1 MGAEEEMLIT
11 LSGGAPWG
19 FRLQGGSEQ
28 KRPLQ
33 VSKIRKRSKACRGGL
48 WENDVLV
55 SINGKSCAG
64 LSHANA
70 MQIIDSSNGTLNIR
84 VKRIVGGDQ
93 TGPWLQRSPSPG
105 QRVLSSPSLLSPPA
119 QILSSEPA
127 GAPATTTQPSQHS
140 QSSQPS
146 QPWRSQRHLESLTS
160 PPDSEAYYGETDS
173 DADNVAQEKHRRA
186 RKKSPR
192 SPPDSTTS
200 GHAPQDEV
208 SLSEQ
213 SGYESMPEAAAQG
226 AAEPASSSGVAKR
239 EIVCLPGS
247 RTDTPFSDSEGQLRP
262 PSAEGREP
270 SPEAMLLPHA
280 TKAIRAERHLIPMVG
295 PVEHPIDEDLTTTYT
310 EKAKQAKLHRHES
323 IQEKNVKEAK
333 TKCRTIA
340 SLLTDA
346 PNPHSKGVLMF
357 KKRRQRAKKY
367 TLVSFGSVDEDRS
380 YEEEDGVFPTSESE
394 FDEEGFSDARSLTNH
409 SDWDNTYLDIEKSKS
424 DSEQKE
430 EKQKGLSEASGKGA
444 RLFEQQ
450 RERAGKYTVEK
461 TPVQKSPEAAPAA
474 QPKQGTV
481 NGDMPVPEKADN
493 VPLSIHLEGV
503 QVPSKQP
510 ATVPTQLLTAP
521 SPTFFPP
528 PPSTP
533 DPFSASSTSM
543 FNRSARPFTPGFS
556 GQRPATSS
564 VIFRPSAP
572 KKPTENLGGQSTVV
586 PPFSRQVPGAPAN
599 APVPT
604 QRGPVSS
611 STSLYIPAPGRPT
624 SPLESQPKG
633 GGSAS
638 EIKPSAN
645 TARTSSTSIFLS
657 TPSKPGGNMA
667 SAASQPRVPGTASS
681 SLYITPAPSQHM
693 RSSSPVP
700 KQPSPAITPATPRP
714 PSEPFTSRE
723 QRIAV
728 PAPRTGILQE
738 ARRRGN
744 KKPMFSKVEEKK
756 NSPNPELLSL
766 VQNLDEKP
774 KGDHPGAGF
783 ESGPEEDFLSLG
795 AEACNFMQSSGRKF
809 KTPPPVAPK
818 PQQDAGLVNGAQ
830 DMPQLK
836 GKGAELFAKRQSRMD
851 KFVVETTPKPE
862 YKPRTPSPS
871 PSLPSCWKYSPNIR
885 APPPIAY
892 NPMHSPF
899 YPLAATKSQANKAE
913 SKVKKAPGQK
923 SGIKVID
930 IMRHQPYQLK
940 SAMFCFGDPP
950 SPSTQ
955 TTPGQPT
962 PQASSSFMA
971 AKQVPVKIA
980 KTQEIRR
987 FSTPAPMP
995 ASSSLAPTVLVPR
1008 SATMLDE
1015 PLWRTEMAS
1024 SAPATPAPFQVELS
1038 PSPKP
1043 YPSSPE
1049 PGQVGQGPPPNS
1061 ASASRFQVARPK
1073 FSAARTGMQANVW
1086 RPSFGHH

>member
-64 LSHANA
+64 LSHATA
-70 MQIIDSSNGTLNIR
+70 MQIIDSSNGMLNIR

-93 TGPWLQRSPSPG
+93 TGPRLQRSPSPG
-105 QRVLSSPSLLSPPA
+105 QRVLSPPSPLSPPA
-119 QILSSEPA
+119 QLLSTEPA
-127 GAPATTTQPSQHS
+127 RAPATTQPSQ
-140 QSSQPS
+140 P
-146 QPWRSQRHLESLTS
+146 RRLQRNLESLTS

-186 RKKSPR
+186 RKKTPR
-192 SPPDSTTS
+192 SPPDSTNSKADT
-200 GHAPQDEV
+200 PQDEV

-213 SGYESMPEAAAQG
+213 SGYESMPEAAVQG
-226 AAEPASSSGVAKR
+226 GPEVASSGGVAKR
-239 EIVCLPGS
+239 EIACLPGS
-247 RTDTPFSDSEGQLRP
+247 RTDTPFSESEGQLQP
-262 PSAEGREP
+262 PSTEGREP

-295 PVEHPIDEDLTTTYT
+295 PVEHPVDEDLTTTYA

-409 SDWDNTYLDIEKSKS
+409 SDWDNAYLDIEKSKS

-461 TPVQKSPEAAPAA
+461 VPAQKSSQLATAA
-474 QPKQGTV
+474 QPQQGTV
-481 NGDMPVPEKADN
+481 NGDMPVPQKADT
-493 VPLSIHLEGV
+493 VPLGIHLEGM
-503 QVPSKQP
+503 QVLSKQP
-510 ATVPTQLLTAP
+510 ATLPTQLLAPP

-533 DPFSASSTSM
+533 DPLSASSTSM

-556 GQRPATSS
+556 DQRPVTSS

-572 KKPTENLGGQSTVV
+572 KKPSESLGGQSTAV
-586 PPFSRQVPGAPAN
+586 PPFSPLAPETPAN

-604 QRGPVSS
+604 HRGQVSS

-624 SPLESQPKG
+624 PPLESQPKG
-633 GGSAS
+633 GGSAP
-638 EIKPSAN
+638 ETKPSAN
-645 TARTSSTSIFLS
+645 TARTSTASIFLS
-657 TPSKPGGNMA
+657 TPSKPGGD
-667 SAASQPRVPGTASS
+667 
-681 SLYITPAPSQHM
+681 
-693 RSSSPVP
+693 
-700 KQPSPAITPATPRP
+700 PSPAISPAMPRP
-714 PSEPFTSRE
+714 PSEPLTSRE

-744 KKPMFSKVEEKK
+744 KKPMFSKIEEKK

-774 KGDHPGAGF
+774 KGDHPGTGF

-818 PQQDAGLVNGAQ
+818 PQQQDTGLVNGVQ

-851 KFVVETTPKPE
+851 KFVVETTRKPE
-862 YKPRTPSPS
+862 SKPRTPSPS
-871 PSLPSCWKYSPNIR
+871 PSLPSSWKYSPNIR

-899 YPLAATKSQANKAE
+899 YPLAASKSQASKAE

-930 IMRHQPYQLK
+930 LMRHQPYQLK

-950 SPSTQ
+950 NPSIQ
-955 TTPGQPT
+955 ESPGQPA
-962 PQASSSFMA
+962 PQASSSFTA
-971 AKQVPVKIA
+971 AKQVPVKTA

-1008 SATMLDE
+1008 SATTLDE
-1015 PLWRTEMAS
+1015 PVWRTEMAS

-1038 PSPKP
+1038 QSPKP
-1043 YPSSPE
+1043 YQSSPE
-1049 PGQVGQGPPPNS
+1049 PGQAGQGPFPNP

>member
-19 FRLQGGSEQ
+19 FRLQGGSEH

-70 MQIIDSSNGTLNIR
+70 MQIIDSSNGMLNIR

-105 QRVLSSPSLLSPPA
+105 QHVLSPPSLLSPPA
-119 QILSSEPA
+119 QLLSSEPA
-127 GAPATTTQPSQHS
+127 GAPATA
-140 QSSQPS
+140 QPS
-146 QPWRSQRHLESLTS
+146 QPRRSQRHLESLTS

-200 GHAPQDEV
+200 RADAPQDEV

-226 AAEPASSSGVAKR
+226 GAEPASSSGVAKR

-262 PSAEGREP
+262 PSTEGREP

-280 TKAIRAERHLIPMVG
+280 TKAIQAERHLIPMVG
-295 PVEHPIDEDLTTTYT
+295 PVEHPVDEDLTTTYA

-333 TKCRTIA
+333 NKCRTIA

-461 TPVQKSPEAAPAA
+461 TPVQKSPELAPAA

-493 VPLSIHLEGV
+493 MPLSIHLEGV

-572 KKPTENLGGQSTVV
+572 KKPTESLGGQSTVV
-586 PPFSRQVPGAPAN
+586 PPFSPLAPGTPAN

-633 GGSAS
+633 GGSAP

-645 TARTSSTSIFLS
+645 TSRTSTTSIFLS
-657 TPSKPGGNMA
+657 TPSKPGAM
-667 SAASQPRVPGTASS
+667 
-681 SLYITPAPSQHM
+681 
-693 RSSSPVP
+693 
-700 KQPSPAITPATPRP
+700 PRP
-714 PSEPFTSRE
+714 PSEPLTSRE

-744 KKPMFSKVEEKK
+744 KKPMFSKLEEKKK

-899 YPLAATKSQANKAE
+899 YPLAASKSQASKAE

-930 IMRHQPYQLK
+930 LMRHQPYQLK
-940 SAMFCFGDPP
+940 SAMFCFGDSP

-955 TTPGQPT
+955 NTPGQPT
-962 PQASSSFMA
+962 LQASSSFTA

-1008 SATMLDE
+1008 SATTLDE

-1043 YPSSPE
+1043 YQSSPE
-1049 PGQVGQGPPPNS
+1049 PGQVGPSPNS

>member
-70 MQIIDSSNGTLNIR
+70 MQIIDSSNGMLNIR

-93 TGPWLQRSPSPG
+93 TGPRLQRSPSPG

-119 QILSSEPA
+119 QLLTSEPAA
-127 GAPATTTQPSQHS
+127 GAPASTT
-140 QSSQPS
+140 QPS

-200 GHAPQDEV
+200 RADGPQDEV

-213 SGYESMPEAAAQG
+213 SGYESTPEAAAQG
-226 AAEPASSSGVAKR
+226 GAELASSSGVAKR

-262 PSAEGREP
+262 PSTEGREP

-461 TPVQKSPEAAPAA
+461 TPVQKSPELASAA

-481 NGDMPVPEKADN
+481 NRDMPVPEKVDN

-572 KKPTENLGGQSTVV
+572 KKPTESLGGQSTVV
-586 PPFSRQVPGAPAN
+586 PPFSPLVPGTTAN

-604 QRGPVSS
+604 QRGPVTS

-638 EIKPSAN
+638 EIKPSVN
-645 TARTSSTSIFLS
+645 TARTSTTSIFL
-657 TPSKPGGNMA
+657 
-667 SAASQPRVPGTASS
+667 
-681 SLYITPAPSQHM
+681 
-693 RSSSPVP
+693 SPVP
-700 KQPSPAITPATPRP
+700 KQPSPAITPTMPRP
-714 PSEPFTSRE
+714 PSDPLTSRE

-744 KKPMFSKVEEKK
+744 KKPMFSKIEEKKK

-899 YPLAATKSQANKAE
+899 YPLAASKSQASKAE

-930 IMRHQPYQLK
+930 LMRHQPYQLK

-950 SPSTQ
+950 SPNTQ
-955 TTPGQPT
+955 NTPGQPT
-962 PQASSSFMA
+962 PQASTSFMT

-1008 SATMLDE
+1008 SATTLDE

-1043 YPSSPE
+1043 YQSSPE

>member
-64 LSHANA
+64 LSHASA
-70 MQIIDSSNGTLNIR
+70 MQIIDSSNGMLNIR

-93 TGPWLQRSPSPG
+93 TGPRLQRSPSPG
-105 QRVLSSPSLLSPPA
+105 QRVLSPPSPLSAPARLLSPEPAAAPA
-119 QILSSEPA
+119 QP
-127 GAPATTTQPSQHS
+127 QP
-140 QSSQPS
+140 PRR
-146 QPWRSQRHLESLTS
+146 PQRRLESLTS

-173 DADNVAQEKHRRA
+173 DADTVAQEKQRRA

-192 SPPDSTTS
+192 SPPDSTGS
-200 GHAPQDEV
+200 RAEAPRDEV

-213 SGYESMPEAAAQG
+213 SGYESTPEAAAQQG
-226 AAEPASSSGVAKR
+226 AEAAGSGGVAKR
-239 EIVCLPGS
+239 EIACRPGS
-247 RTDTPFSDSEGQLRP
+247 RADTPFSDSEGQLQP
-262 PSAEGREP
+262 PSPPRREP
-270 SPEAMLLPHA
+270 SPEALLLPHA

-295 PVEHPIDEDLTTTYT
+295 PVEHPVDEDLTTTYA

-323 IQEKNVKEAK
+323 TQEKNVKEAK

-367 TLVSFGSVDEDRS
+367 TLVSFGSVDEDRCD
-380 YEEEDGVFPTSESE
+380 EEEDGVFPTSESE

-450 RERAGKYTVEK
+450 RERAGKYTVEQV
-461 TPVQKSPEAAPAA
+461 PAQSSPPGQAM
-474 QPKQGTV
+474 V
-481 NGDMPVPEKADN
+481 NGDVPRAHQDSAALGAHPGAGHE
-493 VPLSIHLEGV
+493 PR
-503 QVPSKQP
+503 KQP
-510 ATVPTQLLTAP
+510 A
-521 SPTFFPP
+521 PP
-528 PPSTP
+528 PAQGSLPALSPSALLPPPGTP
-533 DPFSASSTSM
+533 EPFSASM

-556 GQRPATSS
+556 GQRPVTSS
-564 VIFRPSAP
+564 VTFKPSAP
-572 KKPTENLGGQSTVV
+572 KKPAESQGGLSAAV
-586 PPFSRQVPGAPAN
+586 PFSPPGAPGSA
-599 APVPT
+599 AALVP
-604 QRGPVSS
+604 RGAVSS
-611 STSLYIPAPGRPT
+611 STSLYISAPGRAAPQ
-624 SPLESQPKG
+624 LDGQPG
-633 GGSAS
+633 AGGSAAETRPPAS
-638 EIKPSAN
+638 
-645 TARTSSTSIFLS
+645 TARTSTASIFLS
-657 TPSKPGGNMA
+657 APSKPGGEAA
-667 SAASQPRVPGTASS
+667 SAAPQA
-681 SLYITPAPSQHM
+681 
-693 RSSSPVP
+693 
-700 KQPSPAITPATPRP
+700 RP
-714 PSEPFTSRE
+714 LTSRE

-744 KKPMFSKVEEKK
+744 KKPMFSRIEEKKK

-818 PQQDAGLVNGAQ
+818 PQQQDAGLVNGAH

-851 KFVVETTPKPE
+851 KYVVETIPKPDS
-862 YKPRTPSPS
+862 KPRTPSPS
-871 PSLPSCWKYSPNIR
+871 PSLPSSWKYSPNIR

-899 YPLAATKSQANKAE
+899 YPLAASKSQASKAE
-913 SKVKKAPGQK
+913 SKVKKAPSQK

-930 IMRHQPYQLK
+930 FMRHQPYQLK
-940 SAMFCFGDPP
+940 SAMFCFGEPP
-950 SPSTQ
+950 SAGATEAAAQ
-955 TTPGQPT
+955 AG
-962 PQASSSFMA
+962 PQARAPYGA
-971 AKQVPVKIA
+971 ATQQPLKTA
-980 KTQEIRR
+980 KAQEIRR

-995 ASSSLAPTVLVPR
+995 SSSSLAPTVLVPR
-1008 SATMLDE
+1008 SATTLDE
-1015 PLWRTEMAS
+1015 PLWRTEMAT
-1024 SAPATPAPFQVELS
+1024 SAPTTPAPFLADLGQLPKPYGSSPELGPPGRGPS
-1038 PSPKP
+1038 PSP
-1043 YPSSPE
+1043 
-1049 PGQVGQGPPPNS
+1049 
-1061 ASASRFQVARPK
+1061 AAASRFQVARPK

>member
-70 MQIIDSSNGTLNIR
+70 MQIIDSSNGMLNIR
-84 VKRIVGGDQ
+84 AEVGS
-93 TGPWLQRSPSPG
+93 RSPSPG
-105 QRVLSSPSLLSPPA
+105 QRVLSPPSVPSPSA
-119 QILSSEPA
+119 QLLSSEPA
-127 GAPATTTQPSQHS
+127 GAPATT
-140 QSSQPS
+140 QPS

-173 DADNVAQEKHRRA
+173 DADNVAQEKQRRA

-192 SPPDSTTS
+192 SPPDSTT
-200 GHAPQDEV
+200 GRVDTPQEEV

-213 SGYESMPEAAAQG
+213 SGYESMPEAAQG
-226 AAEPASSSGVAKR
+226 GAELVSSSGVAKR

-409 SDWDNTYLDIEKSKS
+409 SDWDNAYLDIEKSKS

-461 TPVQKSPEAAPAA
+461 TPVQKSPALAPAA
-474 QPKQGTV
+474 QPNQGTV
-481 NGDMPVPEKADN
+481 NGD
-493 VPLSIHLEGV
+493 I
-503 QVPSKQP
+503 
-510 ATVPTQLLTAP
+510 
-521 SPTFFPP
+521 PTFFPP

-564 VIFRPSAP
+564 VIFRPPAP
-572 KKPTENLGGQSTVV
+572 KKPTESLGGQSTVV
-586 PPFSRQVPGAPAN
+586 PPFSPLVPGTPAN

-638 EIKPSAN
+638 EVKPSAN
-645 TARTSSTSIFLS
+645 TARTSTTSIFLS
-657 TPSKPGGNMA
+657 TPSKPGGDVA
-667 SAASQPRVPGTASS
+667 SP
-681 SLYITPAPSQHM
+681 L
-693 RSSSPVP
+693 
-700 KQPSPAITPATPRP
+700 
-714 PSEPFTSRE
+714 TSRE

-744 KKPMFSKVEEKK
+744 KKPMFSKIEEKKK

-774 KGDHPGAGF
+774 KGDHPAAGF

-851 KFVVETTPKPE
+851 KFVVETTPKPD
-862 YKPRTPSPS
+862 YKARTPSPS

-899 YPLAATKSQANKAE
+899 YPLAASKSQASKAE

-930 IMRHQPYQLK
+930 LMRHQPYQLK

-971 AKQVPVKIA
+971 AKQVPVKMA

-1008 SATMLDE
+1008 SATTLDE

-1024 SAPATPAPFQVELS
+1024 SAP
-1038 PSPKP
+1038 
-1043 YPSSPE
+1043 
-1049 PGQVGQGPPPNS
+1049 GPPPNS

>member
-28 KRPLQ
+28 KKPLQ

-70 MQIIDSSNGTLNIR
+70 MQIIDSSNGMLNIR

-105 QRVLSSPSLLSPPA
+105 QRVLSPPSLLSPPA
-119 QILSSEPA
+119 QLLSSEPA
-127 GAPATTTQPSQHS
+127 GAPATT
-140 QSSQPS
+140 QPS
-146 QPWRSQRHLESLTS
+146 QPRRSQRHLESLTS

-200 GHAPQDEV
+200 KVDAPQDEV

-213 SGYESMPEAAAQG
+213 SGYDSMPEAAAQG
-226 AAEPASSSGVAKR
+226 GAEMASSSGVAKR

-247 RTDTPFSDSEGQLRP
+247 RTDTPFSDSEGQLQP
-262 PSAEGREP
+262 PSTEGREP

-280 TKAIRAERHLIPMVG
+280 TKSVRAERHLIPMVG
-295 PVEHPIDEDLTTTYT
+295 PVEHPIDEDLTTTYA

-424 DSEQKE
+424 DTEQKE

-461 TPVQKSPEAAPAA
+461 VPVQKSPQLAPAA

-481 NGDMPVPEKADN
+481 NGDMPVPEEKADSM
-493 VPLSIHLEGV
+493 PLSIHLEGV

-510 ATVPTQLLTAP
+510 ATLSTQLLTDP

-572 KKPTENLGGQSTVV
+572 KKPSENLSGQSTVV
-586 PPFSRQVPGAPAN
+586 PSFSSPAPAN

-604 QRGPVSS
+604 HRGPVSS
-611 STSLYIPAPGRPT
+611 STSLYIPAPGRPI
-624 SPLESQPKG
+624 SPLESQQKG
-633 GGSAS
+633 GSS
-638 EIKPSAN
+638 PETKPPAN
-645 TARTSSTSIFLS
+645 TARTSTTSIFLS
-657 TPSKPGGNMA
+657 TPSKPGGD
-667 SAASQPRVPGTASS
+667 
-681 SLYITPAPSQHM
+681 
-693 RSSSPVP
+693 
-700 KQPSPAITPATPRP
+700 PSPAITPTMPRP
-714 PSEPFTSRE
+714 PLEPLTSRE

-744 KKPMFSKVEEKK
+744 KKPMFSKIEEKKK

-818 PQQDAGLVNGAQ
+818 PDAGLVNGAQ

-862 YKPRTPSPS
+862 PKPRTPSPS
-871 PSLPSCWKYSPNIR
+871 PSLPSSWKYSPNIR

-899 YPLAATKSQANKAE
+899 YPLAASKPQARKAE

-930 IMRHQPYQLK
+930 LMRHQPYQLK
-940 SAMFCFGDPP
+940 SAMFCFGDPS
-950 SPSTQ
+950 SPSAQ
-955 TTPGQPT
+955 NSPGQPT
-962 PQASSSFMA
+962 PQASSSFTA
-971 AKQVPVKIA
+971 AKQVPVKTA

-995 ASSSLAPTVLVPR
+995 ASSSLAPTVLMPR
-1008 SATMLDE
+1008 SATTLDE
-1015 PLWRTEMAS
+1015 PLWRTEVAS

-1038 PSPKP
+1038 QSPKP
-1043 YPSSPE
+1043 YQSSPE
-1049 PGQVGQGPPPNS
+1049 PSQAGQRPSANS

>member
-64 LSHANA
+64 LSHATA
-70 MQIIDSSNGTLNIR
+70 MQIIDSSNGTLNIC

-93 TGPWLQRSPSPG
+93 TGPRLQRSPSPG
-105 QRVLSSPSLLSPPA
+105 QRVLSPPSLLSPPA
-119 QILSSEPA
+119 QLLSPEPA
-127 GAPATTTQPSQHS
+127 GAPATT
-140 QSSQPS
+140 QPS
-146 QPWRSQRHLESLTS
+146 QPRRSQRHLESLTS

-192 SPPDSTTS
+192 SPPDSTNS
-200 GHAPQDEV
+200 KADAPQDEV

-213 SGYESMPEAAAQG
+213 SGYESTPEAAAQG
-226 AAEPASSSGVAKR
+226 GDEVASSGGVAKR
-239 EIVCLPGS
+239 EIACLPGS
-247 RTDTPFSDSEGQLRP
+247 RTDTPFSESEGQLQP
-262 PSAEGREP
+262 LSTEGWEP

-295 PVEHPIDEDLTTTYT
+295 PVEHPVDEDLTTTYT

-409 SDWDNTYLDIEKSKS
+409 SDWDNTYLDFEKSKS

-461 TPVQKSPEAAPAA
+461 VPVQKSPQLAPAA
-474 QPKQGTV
+474 PPHQATV
-481 NGDMPVPEKADN
+481 NRDMPVPQKADS

-510 ATVPTQLLTAP
+510 ATLPAQLLAPP

-533 DPFSASSTSM
+533 DPFSASTSM

-572 KKPTENLGGQSTVV
+572 KKTSENLGGQSTVV
-586 PPFSRQVPGAPAN
+586 PPFSPLASETPAN

-604 QRGPVSS
+604 HRSPVSS

-624 SPLESQPKG
+624 PPLESQPKG
-633 GGSAS
+633 GGSS
-638 EIKPSAN
+638 PETKPSAN

-657 TPSKPGGNMA
+657 APSKPGGE
-667 SAASQPRVPGTASS
+667 
-681 SLYITPAPSQHM
+681 
-693 RSSSPVP
+693 
-700 KQPSPAITPATPRP
+700 PSPAISPAMPRP
-714 PSEPFTSRE
+714 PSEPLTSRE
-723 QRIAV
+723 QRISV

-744 KKPMFSKVEEKK
+744 KKPMFSKIEEKKK

-818 PQQDAGLVNGAQ
+818 PQQQDAGLVNGAQ

-851 KFVVETTPKPE
+851 KYVVETTPKPE
-862 YKPRTPSPS
+862 SKPRTPSPS
-871 PSLPSCWKYSPNIR
+871 PSLPSSWKYSPNIR

-899 YPLAATKSQANKAE
+899 YPLAASKSQANKAE
-913 SKVKKAPGQK
+913 SKVKKAPAQK

-930 IMRHQPYQLK
+930 LMRHQPYQLK

-950 SPSTQ
+950 SSSIQ
-955 TTPGQPT
+955 ESPGQPA
-962 PQASSSFMA
+962 PQASSSFTA
-971 AKQVPVKIA
+971 AKQVPVKTA

-1015 PLWRTEMAS
+1015 PVWRTEMAS
-1024 SAPATPAPFQVELS
+1024 SAPATPAPFQAELS
-1038 PSPKP
+1038 QSPKL
-1043 YPSSPE
+1043 YQSSPE
-1049 PGQVGQGPPPNS
+1049 PGQAGQGPSPNP

>member
-64 LSHANA
+64 LSHATA
-70 MQIIDSSNGTLNIR
+70 MQIIDSSNGMLNIR

-93 TGPWLQRSPSPG
+93 TGPRLQRSPSPG
-105 QRVLSSPSLLSPPA
+105 QRVLSPPSPLSPPA
-119 QILSSEPA
+119 QLLSPEPG
-127 GAPATTTQPSQHS
+127 GAPATA
-140 QSSQPS
+140 QPS
-146 QPWRSQRHLESLTS
+146 QPRRSQRHLESLTS

-173 DADNVAQEKHRRA
+173 DADNMAQEKHRRA

-192 SPPDSTTS
+192 SPPDSTNS
-200 GHAPQDEV
+200 KMDAPQDEV

-226 AAEPASSSGVAKR
+226 GREVASAVGVAKR
-239 EIVCLPGS
+239 EIACPPGS
-247 RTDTPFSDSEGQLRP
+247 RTDTPFSESEGQLRP
-262 PSAEGREP
+262 PSTEGREP

-295 PVEHPIDEDLTTTYT
+295 PVEHPVDEDLTTTYV

-461 TPVQKSPEAAPAA
+461 VPAQKSLQLAPAA
-474 QPKQGTV
+474 RPQQGTV
-481 NGDMPVPEKADN
+481 NGDMPVPQKADS

-510 ATVPTQLLTAP
+510 ATLPTQLLAPP

-528 PPSTP
+528 PSSTP
-533 DPFSASSTSM
+533 DPFSASTTSM

-572 KKPTENLGGQSTVV
+572 KKPSESLGGQSTVV
-586 PPFSRQVPGAPAN
+586 PPFSPLAPGTPASAPG
-599 APVPT
+599 PT
-604 QRGPVSS
+604 HRGPVSS

-624 SPLESQPKG
+624 PPLESQPRG
-633 GGSAS
+633 GGSAP
-638 EIKPSAN
+638 ETKPSAN
-645 TARTSSTSIFLS
+645 IARTSTTSIFLS
-657 TPSKPGGNMA
+657 SPS
-667 SAASQPRVPGTASS
+667 R
-681 SLYITPAPSQHM
+681 PAGE
-693 RSSSPVP
+693 
-700 KQPSPAITPATPRP
+700 PSPAVSPAMPRP
-714 PSEPFTSRE
+714 PSEPLTSRE

-728 PAPRTGILQE
+728 PATRTGILQE

-744 KKPMFSKVEEKK
+744 KKPMFSKIEEKKK

-818 PQQDAGLVNGAQ
+818 PQQQDAGLVNGAQ

-851 KFVVETTPKPE
+851 KFVVETTRKPE
-862 YKPRTPSPS
+862 SKPRTPSPS
-871 PSLPSCWKYSPNIR
+871 PSLPSSWKYSPNIR

-899 YPLAATKSQANKAE
+899 YPLAASKSQASKAE

-930 IMRHQPYQLK
+930 LMRHQPYQLK

-950 SPSTQ
+950 SPSIQ
-955 TTPGQPT
+955 ESPGQPA
-962 PQASSSFMA
+962 PQASLSFTA
-971 AKQVPVKIA
+971 AKQVPVKTA

-1008 SATMLDE
+1008 SATTLDE
-1015 PLWRTEMAS
+1015 PMWRTEMAS

-1038 PSPKP
+1038 QSPKP
-1043 YPSSPE
+1043 YQSSPE
-1049 PGQVGQGPPPNS
+1049 PGQAGQGPSPNP

>member
-70 MQIIDSSNGTLNIR
+70 MQIIDSSNGMLNIR
-84 VKRIVGGDQ
+84 VKRVVGGDQ

-105 QRVLSSPSLLSPPA
+105 QRVLSPPSVPSPSA
-119 QILSSEPA
+119 QLQSSDPA
-127 GAPATTTQPSQHS
+127 GAPATP
-140 QSSQPS
+140 QPS

-192 SPPDSTTS
+192 SPPDSTT
-200 GHAPQDEV
+200 GRAEAPQDEV

-226 AAEPASSSGVAKR
+226 GAELASSGGVAKR

-262 PSAEGREP
+262 PSAEGRQP

-280 TKAIRAERHLIPMVG
+280 SKAIRAERHLIPMVG
-295 PVEHPIDEDLTTTYT
+295 PVDHPIDEDLTTTYT

-461 TPVQKSPEAAPAA
+461 TPVQKSPELAPAA

-493 VPLSIHLEGV
+493 VPLSIHLEAV

-572 KKPTENLGGQSTVV
+572 KKPTESLGGQSTVV
-586 PPFSRQVPGAPAN
+586 PPFSPLVPGTPAN

-624 SPLESQPKG
+624 SPLESQSKG
-633 GGSAS
+633 GGSSS
-638 EIKPSAN
+638 EVKPSAS
-645 TARTSSTSIFLS
+645 TARTSTTSIFLS
-657 TPSKPGGNMA
+657 APSKPGGDMA
-667 SAASQPRVPGTASS
+667 STASQPRVPA
-681 SLYITPAPSQHM
+681 M
-693 RSSSPVP
+693 
-700 KQPSPAITPATPRP
+700 PRP
-714 PSEPFTSRE
+714 PSEPLTSRE

-744 KKPMFSKVEEKK
+744 KKPMFSKIEEKKK

-774 KGDHPGAGF
+774 KGDHPAAGF

-818 PQQDAGLVNGAQ
+818 PQQDGGLVNGAQ

-899 YPLAATKSQANKAE
+899 YPLAASKSQASKAE

-930 IMRHQPYQLK
+930 LMRHQPYQLK

-955 TTPGQPT
+955 TSPGQPT

-1008 SATMLDE
+1008 SATTLDE

-1043 YPSSPE
+1043 YQSSPE
-1049 PGQVGQGPPPNS
+1049 PGQVGQGPPPNP

>member
-1 MGAEEEMLIT
+1 MGAEEEMVIT

-48 WENDVLV
+48 WENDVLI

-64 LSHANA
+64 LSHATA
-70 MQIIDSSNGTLNIR
+70 MQIIDSSNGMLNIR

-93 TGPWLQRSPSPG
+93 TGPRLQRSPSPG
-105 QRVLSSPSLLSPPA
+105 QRVLSPPSPLSPPA
-119 QILSSEPA
+119 QLLSSEPS
-127 GAPATTTQPSQHS
+127 GAPAGA
-140 QSSQPS
+140 QPS
-146 QPWRSQRHLESLTS
+146 QPRRSQRHLESLTS

-173 DADNVAQEKHRRA
+173 DADNAAQEKHRRA

-192 SPPDSTTS
+192 SPPDSTNS
-200 GHAPQDEV
+200 KADVPQDEV

-213 SGYESMPEAAAQG
+213 SGYESMPEAAVQG
-226 AAEPASSSGVAKR
+226 AAEVATSGGVAKR
-239 EIVCLPGS
+239 EITCLPGS
-247 RTDTPFSDSEGQLRP
+247 RTDTPFSESEGQLRP
-262 PSAEGREP
+262 PSTEGREP

-295 PVEHPIDEDLTTTYT
+295 PVEHPIDEDLTTTYA

-380 YEEEDGVFPTSESE
+380 YEEEDGIFPTSESE

-409 SDWDNTYLDIEKSKS
+409 SDWDNAYLDIEKAKS

-461 TPVQKSPEAAPAA
+461 VPVQKSPQLASVA
-474 QPKQGTV
+474 QPQQGTV
-481 NGDMPVPEKADN
+481 NGDMPVPQKVDSM
-493 VPLSIHLEGV
+493 PLSIHLEGV

-510 ATVPTQLLTAP
+510 ATLPTQLLAPP

-533 DPFSASSTSM
+533 DPFSASTTSM

-572 KKPTENLGGQSTVV
+572 KKPSESLGGQSTVV
-586 PPFSRQVPGAPAN
+586 PPFSPLAPGTPAN
-599 APVPT
+599 APVPMH
-604 QRGPVSS
+604 RGPVSS
-611 STSLYIPAPGRPT
+611 STTLYIPAPGRPT
-624 SPLESQPKG
+624 PPLESQPREG
-633 GGSAS
+633 GNAP
-638 EIKPSAN
+638 ETKPSAN
-645 TARTSSTSIFLS
+645 TARTSTTSIFLAA
-657 TPSKPGGNMA
+657 PSKPGGE
-667 SAASQPRVPGTASS
+667 
-681 SLYITPAPSQHM
+681 
-693 RSSSPVP
+693 
-700 KQPSPAITPATPRP
+700 PSPAISPAMPRP
-714 PSEPFTSRE
+714 PSEPLTSRE

-744 KKPMFSKVEEKK
+744 KKPMFSKIEEKKK

-851 KFVVETTPKPE
+851 KFVVETTPRPE
-862 YKPRTPSPS
+862 SKPRTPSPS
-871 PSLPSCWKYSPNIR
+871 PSLPSSWKYSPNIR

-899 YPLAATKSQANKAE
+899 YPLAASKSQASKAE

-930 IMRHQPYQLK
+930 LMRHQPYQLK

-950 SPSTQ
+950 GPSIQ
-955 TTPGQPT
+955 DSPGQPS
-962 PQASSSFMA
+962 PQASLSFTA
-971 AKQVPVKIA
+971 AKQVPVKTA
-980 KTQEIRR
+980 KAQEIRR

-995 ASSSLAPTVLVPR
+995 ASSSLTPTVLVPR
-1008 SATMLDE
+1008 SATTLDE
-1015 PLWRTEMAS
+1015 PVWRTEMAS

-1038 PSPKP
+1038 QSPKP
-1043 YPSSPE
+1043 YLSSPE
-1049 PGQVGQGPPPNS
+1049 PSQVAQGPSPNP
-1061 ASASRFQVARPK
+1061 ASATRFQVARPK

>member
-55 SINGKSCAG
+55 SINGRSCAG
-64 LSHANA
+64 LSHATA
-70 MQIIDSSNGTLNIR
+70 MQIIDSSNGTLNIH

-93 TGPWLQRSPSPG
+93 TGPRLQRSPSPG
-105 QRVLSSPSLLSPPA
+105 QRVLSPPAPLSPPA
-119 QILSSEPA
+119 QLLSPEPA
-127 GAPATTTQPSQHS
+127 GAPATA
-140 QSSQPS
+140 QPS
-146 QPWRSQRHLESLTS
+146 QPRRSQRHLESLTS

-192 SPPDSTTS
+192 SPPDSTNS
-200 GHAPQDEV
+200 KADAPQDEV

-226 AAEPASSSGVAKR
+226 GPEVASSIRVAKR
-239 EIVCLPGS
+239 EIACPPGS
-247 RTDTPFSDSEGQLRP
+247 RTDTPFSEGEGQLRP
-262 PSAEGREP
+262 PSTEGREP

-295 PVEHPIDEDLTTTYT
+295 PVEHPVDEDLTTTYV

-461 TPVQKSPEAAPAA
+461 VPAQKSPQLAPAA
-474 QPKQGTV
+474 QPQQGTV
-481 NGDMPVPEKADN
+481 NRDMPVPQKADSM
-493 VPLSIHLEGV
+493 PLSIHMEGV

-510 ATVPTQLLTAP
+510 ATLPTQLLAPP

-533 DPFSASSTSM
+533 DPFSASTTSM

-572 KKPTENLGGQSTVV
+572 KKPSESLGGQSTAV
-586 PPFSRQVPGAPAN
+586 PPFSPLAPGTPAN
-599 APVPT
+599 APAPT
-604 QRGPVSS
+604 HRSPVSS

-624 SPLESQPKG
+624 PPLESQPRG
-633 GGSAS
+633 GGSAP
-638 EIKPSAN
+638 ETKPSAN
-645 TARTSSTSIFLS
+645 TARTSTTSIFLS
-657 TPSKPGGNMA
+657 TPSRPGGE
-667 SAASQPRVPGTASS
+667 
-681 SLYITPAPSQHM
+681 
-693 RSSSPVP
+693 
-700 KQPSPAITPATPRP
+700 PSPAISPAMPQP
-714 PSEPFTSRE
+714 PSEPLTSRE

-728 PAPRTGILQE
+728 PATRTGILQE

-744 KKPMFSKVEEKK
+744 KKPMFSKLEEKKK

-818 PQQDAGLVNGAQ
+818 PQQQDAGLVNGAQ

-851 KFVVETTPKPE
+851 KFVVETTLKPE
-862 YKPRTPSPS
+862 SKPRTPSPS
-871 PSLPSCWKYSPNIR
+871 PSLPSSWKYSPNIR

-899 YPLAATKSQANKAE
+899 YPLAASKSQASKVE

-930 IMRHQPYQLK
+930 LMRHQPYQLK

-950 SPSTQ
+950 SPSIQ
-955 TTPGQPT
+955 ESPGQKA
-962 PQASSSFMA
+962 PQPSSSFTA
-971 AKQVPVKIA
+971 AKQVPVKTT

-987 FSTPAPMP
+987 FSTPVPMP

-1008 SATMLDE
+1008 SATTLDE
-1015 PLWRTEMAS
+1015 PVWRTEMAS
-1024 SAPATPAPFQVELS
+1024 SAPTTPASFQVELS
-1038 PSPKP
+1038 QSPKM
-1043 YPSSPE
+1043 YQSSPE
-1049 PGQVGQGPPPNS
+1049 SGQAGQGPSPNTP
-1061 ASASRFQVARPK
+1061 SASRFQVARPK

>member
-70 MQIIDSSNGTLNIR
+70 MQIIDSSNGMLNIR

-93 TGPWLQRSPSPG
+93 TGPRLQRSPSPG
-105 QRVLSSPSLLSPPA
+105 QRVLSPPSLLSPPG
-119 QILSSEPA
+119 QLLSSEPA
-127 GAPATTTQPSQHS
+127 GAPATA
-140 QSSQPS
+140 QPS
-146 QPWRSQRHLESLTS
+146 QPRRSQRQLESLTS

-200 GHAPQDEV
+200 RADAPQDEV

-226 AAEPASSSGVAKR
+226 GAELASSSGVAKR

-262 PSAEGREP
+262 PSTEGREP

-280 TKAIRAERHLIPMVG
+280 TKAIQAERHLIPMVG
-295 PVEHPIDEDLTTTYT
+295 PVEHPVDEDLTTTYA

-424 DSEQKE
+424 DSEQKK

-461 TPVQKSPEAAPAA
+461 TPVPKSPELASAA
-474 QPKQGTV
+474 QPKQSTV

-493 VPLSIHLEGV
+493 MPLSIHLEGV

-510 ATVPTQLLTAP
+510 VTVPTQLLTAP

-572 KKPTENLGGQSTVV
+572 KKPTESLGGQSTVV
-586 PPFSRQVPGAPAN
+586 PTSLPLAPGTPAN
-599 APVPT
+599 ALVPT

-633 GGSAS
+633 GGSAP

-645 TARTSSTSIFLS
+645 TARTSTTSIFLS
-657 TPSKPGGNMA
+657 TPSKPGAM
-667 SAASQPRVPGTASS
+667 
-681 SLYITPAPSQHM
+681 
-693 RSSSPVP
+693 
-700 KQPSPAITPATPRP
+700 PRP
-714 PSEPFTSRE
+714 PSEPLTSRE

-744 KKPMFSKVEEKK
+744 KKPMFSKIEEKKK

-899 YPLAATKSQANKAE
+899 YPLAASKSQASKAE

-930 IMRHQPYQLK
+930 LMRHQPYQLK

-955 TTPGQPT
+955 NTPG
-962 PQASSSFMA
+962 QASSSFTA

-995 ASSSLAPTVLVPR
+995 ASSSLAPTVLMPR
-1008 SATMLDE
+1008 SATTLDE

-1043 YPSSPE
+1043 YQSSPE
-1049 PGQVGQGPPPNS
+1049 PGQVGQGPSPNS

>member
-1 MGAEEEMLIT
+1 AE
-11 LSGGAPWG
+11 
-19 FRLQGGSEQ
+19 
-28 KRPLQ
+28 
-33 VSKIRKRSKACRGGL
+33 
-48 WENDVLV
+48 
-55 SINGKSCAG
+55 
-64 LSHANA
+64 
-70 MQIIDSSNGTLNIR
+70 
-84 VKRIVGGDQ
+84 
-93 TGPWLQRSPSPG
+93 
-105 QRVLSSPSLLSPPA
+105 
-119 QILSSEPA
+119 
-127 GAPATTTQPSQHS
+127 
-140 QSSQPS
+140 
-146 QPWRSQRHLESLTS
+146 
-160 PPDSEAYYGETDS
+160 
-173 DADNVAQEKHRRA
+173 
-186 RKKSPR
+186 
-192 SPPDSTTS
+192 
-200 GHAPQDEV
+200 
-208 SLSEQ
+208 
-213 SGYESMPEAAAQG
+213 
-226 AAEPASSSGVAKR
+226 
-239 EIVCLPGS
+239 
-247 RTDTPFSDSEGQLRP
+247 
-262 PSAEGREP
+262 
-270 SPEAMLLPHA
+270 
-280 TKAIRAERHLIPMVG
+280 
-295 PVEHPIDEDLTTTYT
+295 
-310 EKAKQAKLHRHES
+310 LHRHES

-409 SDWDNTYLDIEKSKS
+409 SDWDNAYLDIEKSKS

-444 RLFEQQ
+444 QLFEQQ

-461 TPVQKSPEAAPAA
+461 VPAQKSPQPAPAA
-474 QPKQGTV
+474 QPQQDTV
-481 NGDMPVPEKADN
+481 NRDMPVPQKADG

-510 ATVPTQLLTAP
+510 ASLPTQLLSAP

-572 KKPTENLGGQSTVV
+572 KKPSESPGGQSTVV
-586 PPFSRQVPGAPAN
+586 PPFSPLAPGTPAN

-604 QRGPVSS
+604 HHGPVSS

-624 SPLESQPKG
+624 PPLESQPRG
-633 GGSAS
+633 GESAP
-638 EIKPSAN
+638 EAKPSAS
-645 TARTSSTSIFLS
+645 TARTSTTSIFLS
-657 TPSKPGGNMA
+657 APSKPAGDVA
-667 SAASQPRVPGTASS
+667 STASQPRP
-681 SLYITPAPSQHM
+681 L
-693 RSSSPVP
+693 
-700 KQPSPAITPATPRP
+700 
-714 PSEPFTSRE
+714 TSRE

-744 KKPMFSKVEEKK
+744 KKPMFSKIEEKKK

-818 PQQDAGLVNGAQ
+818 PHQQDAGLVNGAQ

-851 KFVVETTPKPE
+851 KYVVETTPKTE
-862 YKPRTPSPS
+862 SKPRTPSPS
-871 PSLPSCWKYSPNIR
+871 PSLPSSWKYSPNIR

-899 YPLAATKSQANKAE
+899 YPLAASKSQASKVE

-930 IMRHQPYQLK
+930 LMRHQPYQLK
-940 SAMFCFGDPP
+940 SAMFCFEDPP
-950 SPSTQ
+950 SSSVQESPS
-955 TTPGQPT
+955 QPA

-971 AKQVPVKIA
+971 AKQVPTKTA

-995 ASSSLAPTVLVPR
+995 TSSSLAPTVLVPR
-1008 SATMLDE
+1008 SATTLDE
-1015 PLWRTEMAS
+1015 PVWRTEMAS
-1024 SAPATPAPFQVELS
+1024 SAPAIPAPFQVELS
-1038 PSPKP
+1038 QSPKP
-1043 YPSSPE
+1043 YQSTPE
-1049 PGQVGQGPPPNS
+1049 PSQVGQGPSPNT

>member
-70 MQIIDSSNGTLNIR
+70 MQIIDSSNGMLNIR

-93 TGPWLQRSPSPG
+93 TGPRLQRSPSPG
-105 QRVLSSPSLLSPPA
+105 QRVLSPPSLLSPPA
-119 QILSSEPA
+119 QLLSSEPA
-127 GAPATTTQPSQHS
+127 GAPATT
-140 QSSQPS
+140 QPS

-200 GHAPQDEV
+200 RADAPQDEV

-213 SGYESMPEAAAQG
+213 SGYESLPEAAAQG
-226 AAEPASSSGVAKR
+226 GAELASSSGVAKR

-262 PSAEGREP
+262 PSTEGREP

-424 DSEQKE
+424 DSEKKE

-461 TPVQKSPEAAPAA
+461 TPVQKSPELASAA

-493 VPLSIHLEGV
+493 VPLSIHLDGV

-521 SPTFFPP
+521 SPNFFPLP
-528 PPSTP
+528 PGTP

-572 KKPTENLGGQSTVV
+572 KKPTESLGGQSTVV
-586 PPFSRQVPGAPAN
+586 PPFSLVPGTPAT

-633 GGSAS
+633 GGSTS

-645 TARTSSTSIFLS
+645 TARTSTTSIFLS
-657 TPSKPGGNMA
+657 TPSKPGAM
-667 SAASQPRVPGTASS
+667 
-681 SLYITPAPSQHM
+681 
-693 RSSSPVP
+693 
-700 KQPSPAITPATPRP
+700 PRP
-714 PSEPFTSRE
+714 PSDPLTSRE

-744 KKPMFSKVEEKK
+744 KKPMFSKIEEKKK

-774 KGDHPGAGF
+774 KGDHSGAGF

-818 PQQDAGLVNGAQ
+818 PQQDAGMMNGAQ

-851 KFVVETTPKPE
+851 KFVVETTPKPD

-899 YPLAATKSQANKAE
+899 YPLAASKSQTSKAE

-930 IMRHQPYQLK
+930 LMRHQPYQLK

-950 SPSTQ
+950 SPNTQ
-955 TTPGQPT
+955 NTPGQPT
-962 PQASSSFMA
+962 PQASTSFLT

-1008 SATMLDE
+1008 SATTLDE

-1043 YPSSPE
+1043 YQSSPE

-1073 FSAARTGMQANVW
+1073 FSAARIGMQANVW

>member
-64 LSHANA
+64 LSHATA
-70 MQIIDSSNGTLNIR
+70 MQIIDSSNGMLNIC

-93 TGPWLQRSPSPG
+93 TGPRLQRSPSPG
-105 QRVLSSPSLLSPPA
+105 QRVLSPPSPLSPPA
-119 QILSSEPA
+119 QLLSTEPA
-127 GAPATTTQPSQHS
+127 RAPATTQPL
-140 QSSQPS
+140 QP
-146 QPWRSQRHLESLTS
+146 RRLQRNLESLTS

-186 RKKSPR
+186 RKKTPR

-200 GHAPQDEV
+200 KADAPQDEV

-226 AAEPASSSGVAKR
+226 APEVASSGGVAKR
-239 EIVCLPGS
+239 EIACLPGS
-247 RTDTPFSDSEGQLRP
+247 RTDTPFSESEGQLQP
-262 PSAEGREP
+262 PSTEGREP

-295 PVEHPIDEDLTTTYT
+295 PVEHPVDEDLTTTYA

-461 TPVQKSPEAAPAA
+461 VPAQKSPQLAPAA
-474 QPKQGTV
+474 QPQQGTL
-481 NGDMPVPEKADN
+481 NGDMPVPQKADT
-493 VPLSIHLEGV
+493 VPLSIHLEGM
-503 QVPSKQP
+503 QAPSKQP
-510 ATVPTQLLTAP
+510 ATLPTQVLAPP
-521 SPTFFPP
+521 SPTFFLP

-556 GQRPATSS
+556 DQRPVTSS

-572 KKPTENLGGQSTVV
+572 KKPSESLGGQSTVV
-586 PPFSRQVPGAPAN
+586 PPFSPLAPETPAN

-604 QRGPVSS
+604 HRGQVSS

-624 SPLESQPKG
+624 PPLESQPKG
-633 GGSAS
+633 GGTAP
-638 EIKPSAN
+638 ETKPSAN
-645 TARTSSTSIFLS
+645 TARTSTTSIFLS
-657 TPSKPGGNMA
+657 APSKPGGD
-667 SAASQPRVPGTASS
+667 
-681 SLYITPAPSQHM
+681 
-693 RSSSPVP
+693 
-700 KQPSPAITPATPRP
+700 PSPAISPAMPRP
-714 PSEPFTSRE
+714 PSEPLTSRE

-744 KKPMFSKVEEKK
+744 KKPMFSKIEEKKK

-774 KGDHPGAGF
+774 KGDHPGTGF

-818 PQQDAGLVNGAQ
+818 PQQQDTGLVNGVQ

-851 KFVVETTPKPE
+851 KFVVETTRKPE
-862 YKPRTPSPS
+862 SKPRTPSPS
-871 PSLPSCWKYSPNIR
+871 PSLPSSWKYSPNIR

-899 YPLAATKSQANKAE
+899 YPLAASKSQASKAE

-930 IMRHQPYQLK
+930 LMRHQPYQLK

-950 SPSTQ
+950 NPSIQ
-955 TTPGQPT
+955 ESPGQPA
-962 PQASSSFMA
+962 PQASSSFTA
-971 AKQVPVKIA
+971 AKQVPVKTA

-1008 SATMLDE
+1008 SATTLDE
-1015 PLWRTEMAS
+1015 PVWRTEMAS

-1038 PSPKP
+1038 QSPKP
-1043 YPSSPE
+1043 YQSSPE
-1049 PGQVGQGPPPNS
+1049 PGQAGQGPSANP

>member
-1 MGAEEEMLIT
+1 MGAEEEMVIT

-28 KRPLQ
+28 KKPLQ

-64 LSHANA
+64 LSHATA

-93 TGPWLQRSPSPG
+93 TGPRLQRSPSPG
-105 QRVLSSPSLLSPPA
+105 QRVLSPPSPLSPPA
-119 QILSSEPA
+119 QLLSSGPA
-127 GAPATTTQPSQHS
+127 GAPATTQPP
-140 QSSQPS
+140 QPRRA
-146 QPWRSQRHLESLTS
+146 PRHLDSLTS

-192 SPPDSTTS
+192 SPPGSTNS
-200 GHAPQDEV
+200 KADVPQDEV

-213 SGYESMPEAAAQG
+213 SGYESTPEAATQG
-226 AAEPASSSGVAKR
+226 GAEVASSGGVAKR
-239 EIVCLPGS
+239 EIACPPGS
-247 RTDTPFSDSEGQLRP
+247 RTDTPFSESDGALRP

-295 PVEHPIDEDLTTTYT
+295 PVEHPVDEDLTTTYA

-367 TLVSFGSVDEDRS
+367 TLISFGSVDEDRS

-394 FDEEGFSDARSLTNH
+394 FDEEGFSDARSLTNN

-424 DSEQKE
+424 DSEQKD

-461 TPVQKSPEAAPAA
+461 VPAE
-474 QPKQGTV
+474 KGV
-481 NGDMPVPEKADN
+481 PVPSN
-493 VPLSIHLEGV
+493 
-503 QVPSKQP
+503 
-510 ATVPTQLLTAP
+510 TA
-521 SPTFFPP
+521 
-528 PPSTP
+528 
-533 DPFSASSTSM
+533 SM

-572 KKPTENLGGQSTVV
+572 KKPTESLGGQSTAV
-586 PPFSRQVPGAPAN
+586 PPFSPQAPGSPAS
-599 APVPT
+599 APVPAH
-604 QRGPVSS
+604 RGAVSS

-624 SPLESQPKG
+624 PPVESQPRA
-633 GGSAS
+633 GGSAP
-638 EIKPSAN
+638 EAKPSTN
-645 TARTSSTSIFLS
+645 TARTSTASIFLS
-657 TPSKPGGNMA
+657 TPSNSP
-667 SAASQPRVPGTASS
+667 
-681 SLYITPAPSQHM
+681 LPA
-693 RSSSPVP
+693 
-700 KQPSPAITPATPRP
+700 QPSPATSPATPRP
-714 PSEPFTSRE
+714 PSEPLTSRE
-723 QRIAV
+723 QRISV

-744 KKPMFSKVEEKK
+744 KKPMFSKIEEKKK

-818 PQQDAGLVNGAQ
+818 PQQQDAGLVNGAH

-862 YKPRTPSPS
+862 SKPRTPSPS
-871 PSLPSCWKYSPNIR
+871 PSLPSSWKYSPNIR

-899 YPLAATKSQANKAE
+899 YPLAASKSQASKAE

-923 SGIKVID
+923 SGLKVID
-930 IMRHQPYQLK
+930 FMRHQPYQLK

-955 TTPGQPT
+955 EPP
-962 PQASSSFMA
+962 A
-971 AKQVPVKIA
+971 QVPVKTA
-980 KTQEIRR
+980 KAQEIRR
-987 FSTPAPMP
+987 FSTPAPAP
-995 ASSSLAPTVLVPR
+995 ASGSMAPTVLVPR
-1008 SATMLDE
+1008 SATTLDE
-1015 PLWRTEMAS
+1015 PVWRTEMAS
-1024 SAPATPAPFQVELS
+1024 SLVQASLG
-1038 PSPKP
+1038 PSPNP
-1043 YPSSPE
+1043 
-1049 PGQVGQGPPPNS
+1049 

>member
-64 LSHANA
+64 LSHASA
-70 MQIIDSSNGTLNIR
+70 MQIIDSSNGMLNIR

-93 TGPWLQRSPSPG
+93 TGPRLQRSPSPG
-105 QRVLSSPSLLSPPA
+105 QRVLSPPSPLSPPA
-119 QILSSEPA
+119 QLLSPEPA
-127 GAPATTTQPSQHS
+127 AAPATTQPSQ
-140 QSSQPS
+140 PR
-146 QPWRSQRHLESLTS
+146 RSQRHLESLTS

-173 DADNVAQEKHRRA
+173 DADNMAQEKHRRA
-186 RKKSPR
+186 RRKSPR

-200 GHAPQDEV
+200 KADAPQDEV

-213 SGYESMPEAAAQG
+213 SGYESLPEAAAKG
-226 AAEPASSSGVAKR
+226 EPEVASSGGVAKR
-239 EIVCLPGS
+239 EISCLPGS
-247 RTDTPFSDSEGQLRP
+247 RTDTPFSESEGQLRP
-262 PSAEGREP
+262 PSTERREP

-295 PVEHPIDEDLTTTYT
+295 PVEHPVDEDLTTTYA

-424 DSEQKE
+424 DSEHKE

-461 TPVQKSPEAAPAA
+461 VPAQKSPQLVPAA
-474 QPKQGTV
+474 RPQQGTV
-481 NGDMPVPEKADN
+481 NGDMPVPQKTESM
-493 VPLSIHLEGV
+493 PLSIHLEGI

-510 ATVPTQLLTAP
+510 AANLTTQLLAPP

-533 DPFSASSTSM
+533 DPFSSSTTSM

-564 VIFRPSAP
+564 VIFRPSTP
-572 KKPTENLGGQSTVV
+572 KKPSESLGGQSTVV
-586 PPFSRQVPGAPAN
+586 PPFSPPAPGTPAN

-604 QRGPVSS
+604 HCSPVSS

-624 SPLESQPKG
+624 SPLESQPRAG
-633 GGSAS
+633 GRAP
-638 EIKPSAN
+638 ENKPSAN
-645 TARTSSTSIFLS
+645 TARTSTTSIFLS
-657 TPSKPGGNMA
+657 APSKPGGEVA
-667 SAASQPRVPGTASS
+667 STASQTRVSGTASS
-681 SLYITPAPSQHM
+681 SLYISPAPSQPTI
-693 RSSSPVP
+693 SSSPVP
-700 KQPSPAITPATPRP
+700 KQPSSAISPAMPRP
-714 PSEPFTSRE
+714 PSEPLTSRE

-744 KKPMFSKVEEKK
+744 KKPMFSKIEEKK

-818 PQQDAGLVNGAQ
+818 PQQQDGGLVNGAH

-851 KFVVETTPKPE
+851 KYVVETTPKPE
-862 YKPRTPSPS
+862 SKPRTPSPS
-871 PSLPSCWKYSPNIR
+871 PSLPSSWKYSPNIR

-899 YPLAATKSQANKAE
+899 YPLAASKSQASKAE

-940 SAMFCFGDPP
+940 SAMFCFEDTPG
-950 SPSTQ
+950 PSTQ
-955 TTPGQPT
+955 GSPGQPA
-962 PQASSSFMA
+962 PQARSSFTA
-971 AKQVPVKIA
+971 AKQVPVKTA

-995 ASSSLAPTVLVPR
+995 ASSSLAPTVLAPR
-1008 SATMLDE
+1008 SATTLDE
-1015 PLWRTEMAS
+1015 PVWRTEMAS
-1024 SAPATPAPFQVELS
+1024 SAPSTPAPFQVELS
-1038 PSPKP
+1038 QSPKT
-1043 YPSSPE
+1043 YQSSPE
-1049 PGQVGQGPPPNS
+1049 SGQAGQGLSPNP